1 MLRRLARERREY
13 LYRKSIEDKRR
24 TVEEKKE
31 RLKQAL
37 EENRP
42 IPYELR
48 TEALSLQGALEWDD
62 PGGEGVVSQEDD
74 EYRWAG
80 VRDPKIVVTTSRD
93 PSSKLKQFA
102 KEMRLIFPNAQR
114 MNRGG
119 YEMKQL
125 IEACRANEVT
135 DFIVVHETRGN
146 PDGLVVCHLPYGPT
160 AYFTILNT
168 VMRHD
173 IPNIGTMSEAYPH
186 LIFHNFKT
194 RLGKRVTN
202 ILKYLFPV
210 PKEDSRRVI
219 TFANQDDYISFRLV
233 CWNLNCFHTFL

>member
-1 MLRRLARERREY
+1 MCESSHKTTSAMQISNKGGLFSRQH
-13 LYRKSIEDKRR
+13 LYRRAPPIDAQKSHDKLPG
-24 TVEEKKE
+24 EK
-31 RLKQAL
+31 RP

-48 TEALSLQGALEWDD
+48 EEALNLQRSLDWDD
-62 PGGEGVVSQEDD
+62 PGGEGVVSHEDD

-102 KEMRLIFPNAQR
+102 KEIRLIFPNSQR

-194 RLGKRVTN
+194 RLGKRVSSSSDP
-202 ILKYLFPV
+202 IL
-210 PKEDSRRVI
+210 
-219 TFANQDDYISFRLV
+219 
-233 CWNLNCFHTFL
+233 